1 MKHQHSYAKLAFCFR
16 NVAVQILSREDFAA
30 WRNDAQVLERDG
42 HGDKV
47 LRLADGTFL
56 KLFRRKS
63 WLSKTAFYSPARRFA
78 DNAAA
83 LQLLGIPC
91 PKVIR
96 LYRMS
101 APYRSVVHY
110 QPLAG
115 ETLRHLLQKDG
126 TLDQQKLFIR
136 LAEFITQLHASGVYF
151 RSLHMGNIV
160 LTPSNNFGLIDI
172 SDMRCL
178 GRPLSR
184 RLRNR
189 NYQHLLRYD
198 SDWALANPEARLLFT
213 ADTRPAL

>member
-1 MKHQHSYAKLAFCFR
+1 MQT
-16 NVAVQILSREDFAA
+16 LSREDYAA
-30 WRNDAQVLERDG
+30 WCNDAQVLERDG
-42 HGDKV
+42 HGEKV

-63 WLSKTAFYSPARRFA
+63 WFSKTALYPPAKRFA
-78 DNAAA
+78 KNAAA

-91 PKVIR
+91 PKVIQ

-101 APYRSVVHY
+101 SPYRSVVHY

-115 ETLRHLLQKDG
+115 ETLRNLLQKDS
-126 TLDQQKLFIR
+126 TLDQRKLYIR
-136 LAEFITQLHASGVYF
+136 LAEFITKLHNLGVYF

-160 LTPSNNFGLIDI
+160 LTPDNRLGLIDI

-184 RLRNR
+184 RMRNR
-189 NYQHLLRYD
+189 NYQHLLRYE
-198 SDWALANPEARLLFT
+198 SDWALTTPELRSLFS
-213 ADTRPAL
+213 ADTQAAL